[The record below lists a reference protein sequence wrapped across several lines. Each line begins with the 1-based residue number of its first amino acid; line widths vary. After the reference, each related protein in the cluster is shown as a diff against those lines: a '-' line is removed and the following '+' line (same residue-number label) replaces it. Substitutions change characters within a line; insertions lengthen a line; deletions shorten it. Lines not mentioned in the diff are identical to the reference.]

1 MHKGHI
7 TYQITVFHS
16 IYISRQIYKYTK
28 MDLPDFLKVAIP
40 LVVAPVG
47 GALLFKHHF
56 AGHNNAK
63 RLLTFKNLD
72 ECVDELEKIQ
82 QASSIDI
89 ESDWTLYQNLIHC
102 AQSIEYSMYGFPQNK
117 SVLFQKTLGKL
128 VLNQFEKQ
136 GYMRHN
142 RNEPIPG
149 ATPIEPNGNAVE
161 AVTRL
166 QKAITDFDQFDQ
178 PLKPHFAYGALTKS
192 QFANAHCMHCADHF
206 AMMTY

>member
-89 ESDWTLYQNLIHC
+89 ERLDTLSKPNSLRTKHRVFDVWFSSEQKCPLPKNPWQTR
-102 AQSIEYSMYGFPQNK
+102 AKSI
-117 SVLFQKTLGKL
+117 
-128 VLNQFEKQ
+128 
-136 GYMRHN
+136 
-142 RNEPIPG
+142 
-149 ATPIEPNGNAVE
+149 
-161 AVTRL
+161 
-166 QKAITDFDQFDQ
+166 
-178 PLKPHFAYGALTKS
+178 
-192 QFANAHCMHCADHF
+192 
-206 AMMTY
+206 